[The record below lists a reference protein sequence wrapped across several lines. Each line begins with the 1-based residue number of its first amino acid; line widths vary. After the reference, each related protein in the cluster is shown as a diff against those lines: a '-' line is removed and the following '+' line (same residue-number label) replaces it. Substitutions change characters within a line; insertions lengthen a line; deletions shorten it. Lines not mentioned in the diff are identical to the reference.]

1 MTTAGGAFP
10 PPGGWECCEDVACLL
25 AAARLAAAL
34 DITLGIFLGE
44 GAGVESDEDDESSSD
59 EFLLVFLLVFV
70 LFVVF
75 FSKGLFT
82 VFRTVV
88 DFFGL
93 SFFSVE
99 GLSFLPLSSLELEL
113 LEEPESLD
121 ADPLSLSLELSE
133 PRSEPLEDPL
143 DDPLELESDVSSI
156 F

>member
-1 MTTAGGAFP
+1 MP
-10 PPGGWECCEDVACLL
+10 PPGGWECCVDVVCLL

-44 GAGVESDEDDESSSD
+44 GAGVDSDEDEESSSD
-59 EFLLVFLLVFV
+59 EFLLVFLIAFV
-70 LFVVF
+70 LFVVVF
-75 FSKGLFT
+75 FSKVLFT
-82 VFRTVV
+82 GFRTAVG
-88 DFFGL
+88 FL
-93 SFFSVE
+93 R
-99 GLSFLPLSSLELEL
+99 LSFLSAEGFSFLTWPSLELV

-133 PRSEPLEDPL
+133 PRSEPLEEPL